1 MLKLGWAL
9 VLGLVASVPAFAQ
22 TPDATTARNAKNW
35 DTLMKLYP
43 PRALAARE
51 QGSVGFAVKLDKD
64 GQPRECQV
72 THSSGHPLLDQE
84 TCQLITL
91 HVVFKPTGA
100 ASGSQLSTHQGVINW
115 QLPNSAA
122 SATAAS
128 PKSVQAAN
136 APDKII
142 CKRVPKTGSNVATE
156 RVCLTRRDWV
166 TSSEE
171 SRREFEDLQGKK
183 GATNGN

>member
-1 MLKLGWAL
+1 MFKVSWAL

-22 TPDATTARNAKNW
+22 TPDAATARNAKNW

-51 QGSVGFAVKLDKD
+51 QGLVGFMVKLDKD

-84 TCQLITL
+84 TCKLITL
-91 HVVFKPTGA
+91 HVVFKPNGA

-115 QLPNSAA
+115 RLPNSA
-122 SATAAS
+122 SLVNATP
-128 PKSVQAAN
+128 PKPVTVAN

-142 CKRVPKTGSNVATE
+142 CKRVPRTGSNVGTE
-156 RVCLTRRDWV
+156 RVCMARRDWQ

-171 SRREFEDLQGKK
+171 SRREFEELQGKK
-183 GATNGN
+183 GSTSGN